1 MELFSGQR
9 GTISRSVCRAIY
21 RSDMDLFSGQCVK
34 LFTGQMWTCFRVN
47 VWSYLQVRCG
57 PVFYLQVR
65 CGPVFGSMC
74 GAINRSG
81 VELFSGQCMELFSS
95 VPYCARER
103 VCVRARAFNGLS

>member
-1 MELFSGQR
+1 MWSYFQVSEWSYFQVSVALFPGQCVELF
-9 GTISRSVCRAIY
+9 T
-21 RSDMDLFSGQCVK
+21 DMDLFSGQCVE

-47 VWSYLQVRCG
+47 VWS
-57 PVFYLQVR
+57 YLQVR

-95 VPYCARER
+95 VPHCARER